1 MAARTKG
8 CPATL
13 SARARLG
20 ALIAI
25 VIGAT
30 AGAAAAQPASDA
42 EILGTDDDGWKLEDL
57 ALRGVYFDQDGH
69 GYQSQAGPPGGP
81 GSEATWIVEPWAQVT
96 VRQSKTIRHELTI
109 PVDIVSAASPDALDA
124 VSSASRRNEAVA
136 GDLRTT
142 FTTSDTDSITTR
154 VAFHWE
160 EPLSSGTV
168 GVGWRRSLADDNA
181 AVAVNGSVTIDGFDI
196 DDQNGDYREKGARST
211 TSVNLSVSQILSPTT
226 VVDATYGGTWQ
237 HGTLAQTW
245 NAVPVEGMDPA
256 GEVLPRNRLRH
267 AIAGRI
273 AQHIPATRSTVKA
286 WYRYYRDD
294 FGLSAHTV
302 ELTGYQYLVPWL
314 YLRAA
319 YRFHHQTGVD
329 FYTEEMATMP
339 SGGTARTADSD
350 LAPFDAH
357 ELDVGLAIVGDRAP
371 KVLKRIG
378 LVLDY
383 THYHRTNDLTI
394 DVFALGVS
402 RSF

>member
-1 MAARTKG
+1 MIAATTG
-8 CPATL
+8 GT
-13 SARARLG
+13 
-20 ALIAI
+20 AI
-25 VIGAT
+25 
-30 AGAAAAQPASDA
+30 AQPATDA
-42 EILGTDDDGWKLEDL
+42 EILGSDGDGWKLEDV

-81 GSEATWIVEPWAQVT
+81 GSEATWIVEPWAQIT
-96 VRQSKTIRHELTI
+96 LRQSKKIRHELTI

-124 VSSASRRNEAVA
+124 VSSASRRNEAA
-136 GDLRTT
+136 GGDLRTT
-142 FTTSDTDSITTR
+142 FVTSDTDSITTR
-154 VAFHWE
+154 LAFHWE
-160 EPLSSGTV
+160 EPLTSGTV

-196 DDQNGDYREKGARST
+196 NDQNGDYHDKGARST
-211 TSVNLSVSQILSPTT
+211 TGINVSVSQILSPTT

-245 NAVPVEGMDPA
+245 NAVPVMGTDPA
-256 GEVLPRNRLRH
+256 GELFPRNRLRH

-302 ELTGYQYLVPWL
+302 ELTAYQYIVPWL

-329 FYTEEMATMP
+329 FYTEAMP
-339 SGGTARTADSD
+339 AQPDASTARTSDSD

-357 ELDVGLAIVGDRAP
+357 ELGLGLAIVGERAP
-371 KVLKRIG
+371 KPLRRIG
-378 LVLDY
+378 LVADY

-394 DVFALGVS
+394 DVFALGIA